1 MIATPGCASNPSRK
15 PHAPNPELFSCSC
28 SCSVSILISPSAS
41 ASGSAADWC
50 GGNVRGDN
58 VKETPY
64 LRTVSRESLNV
75 EIQRWRVGIT
85 LTTCAV
91 AAAAS
96 PFSDSSISP
105 SAYVALP
112 CELLAVSS
120 RLRLFRVLP
129 DFSSRRLIVS
139 ALYKDERASGKDRNV
154 YYKEEEEMRTF
165 LSSSFFRKGS
175 SVCALLLRV

>member
-1 MIATPGCASNPSRK
+1 M
-15 PHAPNPELFSCSC
+15 
-28 SCSVSILISPSAS
+28 
-41 ASGSAADWC
+41 
-50 GGNVRGDN
+50 
-58 VKETPY
+58 KETPY

-112 CELLAVSS
+112 CELLAVFGAGEQVAPIS
-120 RLRLFRVLP
+120 
-129 DFSSRRLIVS
+129 
-139 ALYKDERASGKDRNV
+139 RASGLLQQTVDRLGLV
-154 YYKEEEEMRTF
+154 
-165 LSSSFFRKGS
+165 
-175 SVCALLLRV
+175 